1 MQGLAA
7 IQYLTLQ
14 VLALQL
20 GELLQTAAAAVKD
33 IQLLVALAALVA
45 AAVVLIQLVVQ
56 AALGFLGKEIQ
67 EAKVYPLQITV
78 LGVAEE
84 REL

>member
-20 GELLQTAAAAVKD
+20 GGLLQTAAAAVKD
-33 IQLLVALAALVA
+33 IQLLVALAALAA

-56 AALGFLGKEIQ
+56 AALGFLVKEIQ
-67 EAKVYPLQITV
+67 
-78 LGVAEE
+78 VAMV
-84 REL
+84 